1 MITTK
6 ELINEAIS
14 LPIEEKAH
22 LVDSILLSMNSPG
35 KKIENKWIR
44 VAKSRLDELRSG
56 KVKGIPGEEVF
67 AKIRE
72 RFIK

>member
-14 LPIEEKAH
+14 LPIEEKAY
-22 LVDSILLSMNSPG
+22 LVDSILMSMNSPEKEIE
-35 KKIENKWIR
+35 KKWMR
-44 VAKSRLDELRSG
+44 VAKRRLDELRSG
-56 KVKGIPGEEVF
+56 KVKEVPGEDVF

-72 RFIK
+72 RFLK